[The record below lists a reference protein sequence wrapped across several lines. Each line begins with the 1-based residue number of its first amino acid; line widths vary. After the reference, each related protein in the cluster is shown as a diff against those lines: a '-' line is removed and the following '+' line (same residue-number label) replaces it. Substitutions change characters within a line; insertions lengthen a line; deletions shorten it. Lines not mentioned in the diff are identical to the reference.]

1 MSSRSRD
8 KFAHSWLFDNSLS
21 FPQTTGGMFCFLCKK
36 RDIEN
41 KKNKSKA
48 YNVNL
53 SVRLKKSTI
62 KDHSASQQHKDAIEA
77 EMLSRVSL
85 FHKEITEK
93 EKVKD
98 VVLMNAFLAA
108 YWNAKEEIEIR
119 KFSSLVNLL
128 ISFA

>member
-1 MSSRSRD
+1 
-8 KFAHSWLFDNSLS
+8 
-21 FPQTTGGMFCFLCKK
+21 MFCFLCKK

-108 YWNAKEEIEIR
+108 YWIAKEEIENR

-128 ISFA
+128 RIVSPENMNFFN